1 MTNKFALYLATAL
14 IALAGFAVA
23 SPAKAA
29 QQDDGGFGSGEMTS
43 SSYSAFG
50 DPNTFDPSAIEPAA
64 GDEENAATTTEE
76 QGTAN
81 TDETDGQITPQQDT
95 SESTAQ

>member
-14 IALAGFAVA
+14 VALAGFAIS

-29 QQDDGGFGSGEMTS
+29 QQDDGGFGTGEMGS

-50 DPNTFDPSAIEPAA
+50 DPDTFNPSTIEPSA
-64 GDEENAATTTEE
+64 GDEENTTPATEE

-81 TDETDGQITPQQDT
+81 ADETDGQISPQQDT
-95 SESTAQ
+95 PDSAAQ